1 MISTRSSFYGRLVP
15 GSRRLPSTPFHPGTR
30 LHVGAENQLGLGALA
45 DIMAPY
51 DVWRHFYVAGG
62 THTVFFTPQVAQNGV
77 SVRTFITQMVT
88 DDPAWATVQP

>member
-1 MISTRSSFYGRLVP
+1 MIRK
-15 GSRRLPSTPFHPGTR
+15 TPDAFFRIRTDLTALFSPLTSLYLKGT
-30 LHVGAENQLGLGALA
+30 LA

-62 THTVFFTPQVAQNGV
+62 THTVFFTPQGAQNDV

>member
-1 MISTRSSFYGRLVP
+1 
-15 GSRRLPSTPFHPGTR
+15 
-30 LHVGAENQLGLGALA
+30 
-45 DIMAPY
+45 MAPY

-62 THTVFFTPQVAQNGV
+62 THTVFFTPQGAQNDV